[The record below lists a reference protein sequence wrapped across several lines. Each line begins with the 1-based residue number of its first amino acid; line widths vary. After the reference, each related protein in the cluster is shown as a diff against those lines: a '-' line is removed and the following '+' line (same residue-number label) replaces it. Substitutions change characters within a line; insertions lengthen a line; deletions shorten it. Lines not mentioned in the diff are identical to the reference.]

1 MKITFNNT
9 NNNSINQINYQI
21 KLFLN
26 NNHINFKYP
35 GIHKLKCNY
44 DKLRI

>member
-1 MKITFNNT
+1 MKITSNTT
-9 NNNSINQINYQI
+9 NNKSINQINYQI

-35 GIHKLKCNY
+35 RIQKHKCSC
-44 DKLRI
+44 DTFRI